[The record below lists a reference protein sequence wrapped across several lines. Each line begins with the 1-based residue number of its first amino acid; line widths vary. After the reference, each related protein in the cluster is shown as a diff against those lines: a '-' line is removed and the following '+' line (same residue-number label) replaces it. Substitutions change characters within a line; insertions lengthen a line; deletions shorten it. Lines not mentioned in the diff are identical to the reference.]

1 MIPFLVVK
9 TRAGFASIRPER
21 VLAVNSADAGECE
34 VLLTHG
40 VAIAAAEP
48 AEDVVARLE
57 AEAREEEDAQVIKE
71 TRNHGHGPR

>member
-9 TRAGFASIRPER
+9 TRAGFSYIRPDR
-21 VLAVNSADAGECE
+21 VLAVNTADAGEC
-34 VLLTHG
+34 VILLTHG
-40 VAIAAAEP
+40 VTIAAAEP

-57 AEAREEEDAQVIKE
+57 AEARQEEDAEATRE

>member
-1 MIPFLVVK
+1 MMRFLVVK
-9 TRAGFASIRPER
+9 TRAGFAYIRPER
-21 VLAVNSADAGECE
+21 VLAVNSADAGECV

-40 VAIAAAEP
+40 VAIAAAES

-57 AEAREEEDAQVIKE
+57 AEARDEEDAEIVKE